1 MVWGRAWASVS
12 EGRHSQVPLEPLR
25 NLTQSVRSPS
35 ASASRLSHEDNNRT
49 YGPGVFRGLN
59 KLLWVKGFARISGKQ
74 GALVDLQLF
83 SRDPSSSTNTSQPQA
98 EIRWLSESFKKCQTR
113 TLSFGKGKPVPEQ
126 GWRWSGGGG
135 GDSKEQERIIQRPQT
150 HTGKQKPNTQPKNQ
164 NKQNSLH
171 SCSPPPHQRQGYCE
185 KRGLRQNLLTVSTPN
200 EGNFKSVFQNSLSC
214 NSI

>member
-12 EGRHSQVPLEPLR
+12 EGQDSQVPLEPLR

-59 KLLWVKGFARISGKQ
+59 KLLWVKGFAWVSGKQ
-74 GALVDLQLF
+74 GALADLQLF

-135 GDSKEQERIIQRPQT
+135 EILRSKKGSFKGPKHTQANKNQT
-150 HTGKQKPNTQPKNQ
+150 HNQKTKT
-164 NKQNSLH
+164 NKTRFTPVPH
-171 SCSPPPHQRQGYCE
+171 PPT
-185 KRGLRQNLLTVSTPN
+185 KDKATVRKEVWGRTCW
-200 EGNFKSVFQNSLSC
+200 Q
-214 NSI
+214 